1 MQEAHIKQLRSRGFA
16 GTPIGGG
23 MHKSVGCRIIE
34 IRGGRHGYIGQL
46 WHCTDARV
54 EGLPYATKVR
64 VNILNVVGKPA
75 QFDQMVGYLESWA
88 ENAGAFPEQLADGPA
103 WKYL

>member
-1 MQEAHIKQLRSRGFA
+1 M
-16 GTPIGGG
+16 
-23 MHKSVGCRIIE
+23 GCRIIE

-46 WHCTDARV
+46 WHCSNQRID
-54 EGLPYATKVR
+54 GMPYAMPVR
-64 VNILNVVGKPA
+64 ANILNVVGKPA

-88 ENAGAFPEQLADGPA
+88 ENAEQFPEQLCDGPA